1 MYDKIL
7 QKGSVVL
14 DHFPTENRS
23 LLGFPKNL
31 GGLSPPTLTSR
42 TARAVHVE
50 RVAVWD
56 IAIAHNH
63 KVAGSSPTDNLIQA
77 LVFFT
82 RLLLPF
88 A

>member
-14 DHFPTENRS
+14 DHFPTGNRS

-42 TARAVHVE
+42 TARVVHLE
-50 RVAVWD
+50 RVALWD

-63 KVAGSSPTDNLIQA
+63 KVAGSSPTDNHSQA

-82 RLLLPF
+82 KLLLTF